1 MTHYTVVWVQSAR
14 DELTELWM
22 EAADRS
28 AVTSAANEIDAE
40 LSINASDQGVELSE
54 GLRALFCAPL
64 RVIFTVR
71 EEDRMAEV
79 LRVRLL

>member
-1 MTHYTVVWVQSAR
+1 MTRYTVAWVKSAQ
-14 DELTELWM
+14 DELAELWLAA
-22 EAADRS
+22 EDRAAVTAAAD
-28 AVTSAANEIDAE
+28 EIDDE
-40 LSINASDQGVELSE
+40 LSVEAQSRGVELSE

-71 EEDRMAEV
+71 ENDRVAEV